1 MNRLQA
7 KELPN
12 TTKLYL
18 SINKLPLSIF
28 IDCLVDKDYSG
39 LIIEGTP
46 TNEEIEKA
54 WSIIMEEYGNAVSP
68 NEVENKLRDLK
79 TLARKEYQIKRIEML
94 LDLLEKMPCEKL
106 YNMLFTFGYTLPKLK
121 YSQENVDKVLT
132 QFIAYF
138 KKDIT
143 DYQILA
149 KRLETKQEDTPKP
162 KYTRQYFDDV
172 LSSISIALKIPT
184 ISVNTITLGA
194 FCAYLNRYNAFIK
207 SQQKQAK

>member
-1 MNRLQA
+1 MKPLQQ
-7 KELPN
+7 KESKGI
-12 TTKLYL
+12 TKLYL

-39 LIIEGTP
+39 LVIEGTP

-68 NEVENKLRDLK
+68 NEVENKLRK
-79 TLARKEYQIKRIEML
+79 VKSLAFKRYKVQRIEIVLYL
-94 LDLLEKMPCEKL
+94 LGIMPCEKL

-121 YSQENVDKVLT
+121 YNQENVDKVLT

-143 DYQILA
+143 DYQILE
-149 KRLETKQEDTPKP
+149 KEIEVSQTQHPEP

-207 SQQKQAK
+207 SQKKQAK

>member
-12 TTKLYL
+12 ISKLYL

-54 WSIIMEEYGNAVSP
+54 WSVIMEEYGNAVSP
-68 NEVENKLRDLK
+68 NEVESKLRDLK
-79 TLARKEYQIKRIEML
+79 TLARKEYQIKRIELVLEL
-94 LDLLEKMPCEKL
+94 LQEVPCEKL
-106 YNMLFTFGYTLPKLK
+106 YNMMYTFGYTLPKLK
-121 YSQENVDKVLT
+121 YSQDNVDKVVTL
-132 QFIAYF
+132 FIAYL

-149 KRLETKQEDTPKP
+149 KKLETKQDDTDKP

-172 LSSISIALKIPT
+172 LSSISIALKMPT
-184 ISVNTITLGA
+184 ISVNNITLGA

-207 SQQKQAK
+207 SQQKQTK